1 MNSTVM
7 SVATPLIVVSLL
19 FMMYKYGTQSILN
32 PTAQQSLNNRGFIVF
47 FIYSAIAIAVTLV
60 SVQTKRIDLFFMMIA
75 GLSLIWFILGKSW
88 QYSPQ

>member
-1 MNSTVM
+1 M

>member
-1 MNSTVM
+1 M
-7 SVATPLIVVSLL
+7 SVGTPLIVIVSL
-19 FMMYKYGTQSILN
+19 FMMYKYGTQSIVN
-32 PTAQQSLNNRGFIVF
+32 PTAQQSLDNRGFLLF

-75 GLSLIWFILGKSW
+75 GLSLIWYIKGKSW

>member
-1 MNSTVM
+1 M

-19 FMMYKYGTQSILN
+19 FMTYKYGTQSILN
-32 PTAQQSLNNRGFIVF
+32 PSAQQSLNNRAFIVF